1 MKKQIIILA
10 MALFV
15 CNISIAQT
23 KSEKRQLK
31 KEQKQLNA
39 KADYEKAKTLVET
52 KSFVFDANWVM
63 PLGGQRR
70 DISGDSHRLKI
81 AKNNTEGNLPYFGVV
96 RTGGM
101 SNNVGIE
108 FDNEMVDYKVEFN
121 DKKQK
126 ISISF
131 EVVNKAE
138 RFEVEIRVY
147 GGGANVVVSS
157 SKRNSISY
165 DGKITA
171 IQE

>member
-1 MKKQIIILA
+1 MKKQIIILV

-31 KEQKQLNA
+31 KEQKLK
-39 KADYEKAKTLVET
+39 KANTDYEKAKILVET
-52 KSFVFDANWVM
+52 KNFVFDANWVM
-63 PLGGQRR
+63 PLGGKRR
-70 DISGDSHRLKI
+70 DISNDSHRLLI
-81 AKNNTEGNLPYFGVV
+81 TKNNAEGNLPYFGVV
-96 RTGGM
+96 RMGGM
-101 SNNVGIE
+101 NNSVGIE
-108 FDNEMVDYKVEFN
+108 FNNEMTDYEVEFN

-138 RFEVEIRVY
+138 RLKVEIRVY

-157 SKRNSISY
+157 SKRDTISY
-165 DGKITA
+165 DGTITA
-171 IQE
+171 MQE